1 MLAFRHQFK
10 ANNRNR
16 SPQLDTVFQMGYNSG
31 MDLKKPARIVSE
43 IFNGFV
49 MMILTPSIAAL
60 VSDTALIYKIL
71 IPIVYLAITI
81 IPFAILRKL
90 GKVSDYEF
98 TKREERPLYFTIV
111 TVGYHLLF
119 ILFSLLTK
127 EPTISLATLALFTT
141 SCVLTMV
148 TLYWKMSGHMTYSTL
163 FFFTLLFL
171 FPKVSFLPLIFI
183 FTPLIATSRV
193 ILKKHTIWQTIIGTL
208 VCATISIL
216 IYWVI

>member
-1 MLAFRHQFK
+1 MKSPILSK
-10 ANNRNR
+10 A
-16 SPQLDTVFQMGYNSG
+16 S
-31 MDLKKPARIVSE
+31 RIVSE

-49 MMILTPSIAAL
+49 MMILTPTVAVIASEAP
-60 VSDTALIYKIL
+60 TIYKIIL
-71 IPIVYLAITI
+71 PIVYLLVTIT
-81 IPFAILRKL
+81 PFFILMKL

-111 TVGYHLLF
+111 TVGYLILF
-119 ILFSLLTK
+119 ILSAILIKELSVSLV
-127 EPTISLATLALFTT
+127 TLALFTT

-171 FPKVSFLPLIFI
+171 FPEISFLPIIFI
-183 FTPLIATSRV
+183 FTPIIAASRV
-193 ILKKHTIWQTIIGTL
+193 ILGKHTLWQTIIGTL

>member
-1 MLAFRHQFK
+1 MYMKSPVLIK
-10 ANNRNR
+10 A
-16 SPQLDTVFQMGYNSG
+16 S
-31 MDLKKPARIVSE
+31 RIVSE

-49 MMILTPSIAAL
+49 MMILTPTVAMI
-60 VSDTALIYKIL
+60 VSDMPFIYKI
-71 IPIVYLAITI
+71 IGPISYLAVTI
-81 IPFAILRKL
+81 IPFSILRKL

-98 TKREERPLYFTIV
+98 TNREERPLYFTIV
-111 TVGYHLLF
+111 TVGYLLLF

-127 EPTISLATLALFTT
+127 ELTISLSTLALFTT

-171 FPKVSFLPLIFI
+171 FPKVTCLPLIFV
-183 FTPLIATSRV
+183 FTPLIAISRI
-193 ILKKHTIWQTIIGTL
+193 ILKKHTIWQTVIGTL